1 MSAINRFI
9 DRVRSAER
17 GAERT
22 VNLSLQEARD
32 LHSELTR
39 LLAKLEQHTEN
50 TTTTVS
56 ENIEIVVKGEDF

>member
-17 GAERT
+17 SAERS

-39 LLAKLEQHTEN
+39 LLVKLEQNNSTAV
-50 TTTTVS
+50 TDS
-56 ENIEIVVKGEDF
+56 IDIVVKGEDF